1 MIQVFRVVSVDREH
15 REYRVVRT
23 DKDISAL
30 YTGLQDKF
38 LACGCIVPP
47 PPSPRSQVMARYA
60 RINRIGADRGE
71 NSGELWLQYKVD

>member
-1 MIQVFRVVSVDREH
+1 MFRVVSVDREH

-38 LACGCIVPP
+38 LARGCIVPP
-47 PPSPRSQVMARYA
+47 PPSARSQVMARYA

-71 NSGELWLQYKVD
+71 NSGELLLQY

>member
-38 LACGCIVPP
+38 LARGCIVPP
-47 PPSPRSQVMARYA
+47 PPSPRSKVMARYYA

-71 NSGELWLQYKVD
+71 NSGELLLQY